1 MRRPWPW
8 PHFQRWAARRRVRA
22 ATPFTHFRRTEHL
35 RPAVPARSRCW
46 WWRAAAAVLAVA
58 VVPVALSIALHPL
71 SQRAPHTPF
80 KLAMVAAE
88 VSLLLLRAAM
98 DQTQASTVLLHLVA
112 AAAARRKVPGARV
125 DQVVVLVK
133 IRQLHLVRRFKGL
146 LERLGQVQQAQ
157 RVPEV
162 AVVQARQEFV
172 VSSLQNFPAVRERQ
186 VVTVAREVRIQLVVR
201 LLITVVAVVAAQT
214 TTQVQLLNTAM
225 VDLAVVVMAQIQ
237 TLETEQL
244 GNQTPAAVAEEET
257 GKQVAQPAG
266 LEL

>member
-1 MRRPWPW
+1 
-8 PHFQRWAARRRVRA
+8 
-22 ATPFTHFRRTEHL
+22 
-35 RPAVPARSRCW
+35 
-46 WWRAAAAVLAVA
+46 
-58 VVPVALSIALHPL
+58 
-71 SQRAPHTPF
+71 
-80 KLAMVAAE
+80 MVAAE